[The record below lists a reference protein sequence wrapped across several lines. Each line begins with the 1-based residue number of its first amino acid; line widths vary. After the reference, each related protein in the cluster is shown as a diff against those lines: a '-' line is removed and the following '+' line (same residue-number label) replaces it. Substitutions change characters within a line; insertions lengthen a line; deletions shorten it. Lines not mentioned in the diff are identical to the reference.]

1 MIGNLPLSFR
11 NKMVY
16 SEAPS
21 AMLSRSCFILKAP
34 KKYHELNPPEFF
46 IFYFLFYVKQ
56 TEETRDFCFTYVLR
70 LSEMSRLYHPE
81 LTEQM

>member
-1 MIGNLPLSFR
+1 
-11 NKMVY
+11 MVY

-81 LTEQM
+81 LTEQMKIL